1 MSLQH
6 LLFGSS
12 PSNCFF
18 ADLDIEEHLQMA
30 IVAILQPLPNV
41 VETNKSEVITGLSR
55 RFCGSKVV
63 LERTST

>member
-12 PSNCFF
+12 PSNCFI

-30 IVAILQPLPNV
+30 VVAMA
-41 VETNKSEVITGLSR
+41 TNKSEVITGLTR
-55 RFCGSKVV
+55 RFCGSKM
-63 LERTST
+63 L